1 MKSTET
7 KQRLDLGNITTLI
20 GIDPGV
26 NTGLA
31 VIENKRLVLVASPA
45 PSIIHAMEQVKRL
58 AQIVGSP
65 NLLVIYEDARM
76 IGGMNGMARGS
87 KGDNARLRG
96 VGSVQRDCAIWAE
109 FLDHQQIKAA
119 PMSPAAK
126 GAKLDDA
133 QFLQVTGWTPKTN
146 QHSRDAAMLI
156 WPKRGLTITLPAK
169 AAISST

>member
-1 MKSTET
+1 MKSTEI
-7 KQRLDLGNITTLI
+7 KKRPDLGNITTMI

-31 VIENKRLVLVASPA
+31 VVEGQRLVLVASPA
-45 PSIIHAMEQVKRL
+45 PSIVQAMEQVKKL
-58 AQIVGSP
+58 AQTVGSQ

-76 IGGMNGMARGS
+76 IGGMHGMARGS

-96 VGSVQRDCAIWAE
+96 VGSVQRDCAIWEE
-109 FLDHQQIKAA
+109 FLAYHQIQAS

-126 GAKLDDA
+126 GAKLSDE
-133 QFLQVTGWTPKTN
+133 QFMRVTGWTPKTN

-156 WPKRGLTITLPAK
+156 WPKRGLTIKLPAK
-169 AAISST
+169 PAISST